1 MTKELSIK
9 IISPAKPSVKN
20 DKRLFSDKLKYSS
33 PQQTFLKGISKI
45 LTFGRRNMIAE
56 KSEIQIMKEQSKP
69 INMWVDLNK
78 H

>member
-9 IISPAKPSVKN
+9 IISPAKPSLKN

-33 PQQTFLKGISKI
+33 PQQTFLKVISKI